1 MTKRSTKSAPKKS
14 APKKS
19 ALQRAAAK
27 RSTKPIASELQVKAL
42 EQISNAVMF
51 IDLDL
56 KITYMNEA
64 TRQLMRTQAESFRKV
79 WPTFDHTKMIG
90 YCIDGFHTN
99 PEHQRRLL
107 ADPSRLPHRAQIQ
120 VGEFTF
126 ALNISANLDSKGRHV
141 GAMLEWGDVTELND
155 RNGKMAAISAVQAVI
170 EFALD
175 GTVRTAN
182 ENFLNAM
189 GYTLE
194 EIRGKHHSMFVDP
207 AERDSADY
215 RLFWEKLARGESTV
229 NQFKRIGKGGRE
241 VWLQAS
247 YNPILTPSGVPYKC
261 VKFATDITAQKTRDA
276 DFEGQ
281 IAAVGKSQGI
291 IEFSLDGKVLV
302 ANDNFLKI
310 LGYSLADIQGQ
321 HHSMFVEPTHAGSA
335 EYRVFW
341 EKLGRGE
348 YDAAQ
353 YKLIGK
359 GGKEAWI
366 QASYNPIMDLNGKPF
381 KVVGYATDV
390 TAEVIANTQN
400 LRISQALEAVT
411 SNVMIADA
419 SNNVIF
425 MNPSATAMMRNAEA
439 DVRKALPDFRTDKVV
454 GSNIDIFHKN
464 PSHQKNMLSALRTTH
479 RATIEVGGRHFSL
492 VATPIQDAAGKRLG
506 TVVEWVD
513 RTEALATERA
523 IAEQAERALRAQ
535 SALEAVTSNVM
546 IADIS
551 NNVVFMNKAVHGML
565 ERAESDLRKVLP
577 NFETRKV
584 LGSNIDIFHKNPEH
598 QKSMLTAMRDTH
610 RAQITVGNRIFTLVA
625 TPLNDSQGKRSATVV
640 EWGDRTAEVA
650 TEKEIGVIV
659 EAAAA
664 GEFGGRLNM
673 DGKEGFFK
681 TLSVGVNRLME
692 TSEQGLNDVATLL
705 EAFSKGDLT
714 HRIEHEYQGLF
725 GKVKESSN
733 QTAEQLTRVLTE
745 VRSAADALTGAANQV
760 SATAQSLS
768 QSASE
773 QASSVEETTASIDM
787 MAASIT
793 QNSEN
798 AKMTDGMATK
808 TNKEAGQGGQAV
820 TQTLLA
826 MKQIAAKISIVDDI
840 AYQTNLLALN
850 AAIEAAR
857 AGEHGKGF
865 AVVAAEVRKLAE
877 RSQEAA
883 KEISELAV
891 SSVSTAERAGKLLDE
906 IVPSIEKTS
915 NLVQEIAAASQEQSQ
930 SVKEIGGAMG
940 QLSKATQQNASASEE
955 LAATSE
961 ELSAQAQQLQ
971 ESVSF
976 FNLEEEVAPAK
987 NVMPA
992 SEGIKNRRMPNSPM
1006 RGTAKSSAESSGT
1019 SAAEPT
1025 RAAVGNFRPNAK

>member
-1 MTKRSTKSAPKKS
+1 MKTTKSVPK
-14 APKKS
+14 
-19 ALQRAAAK
+19 RAAK
-27 RSTKPIASELQVKAL
+27 RSPKPIASELQVKAL
-42 EQISNAVMF
+42 EKISNAVMF

-64 TRQLMRTQAESFRKV
+64 TRQLMSTQAESFRKV

-90 YCIDGFHTN
+90 YCIDGFHKN
-99 PEHQRRLL
+99 PEHQRRMLSDL
-107 ADPSRLPHRAQIQ
+107 SRLPHRAQIQ

-155 RNGKMAAISAVQAVI
+155 RNGKIAAISAVQAVI
-170 EFALD
+170 EFTLD
-175 GTVRTAN
+175 GTVQTAN
-182 ENFLNAM
+182 ENFLKTM

-194 EIRGKHHSMFVDP
+194 EIRGKHHSMFVEP
-207 AERDSADY
+207 AERDSPDY
-215 RLFWEKLARGESTV
+215 RLFWEKLARGESDAK
-229 NQFKRIGKGGRE
+229 QFKRIGKGGKE

-247 YNPILTPSGVPYKC
+247 YNPILTPAGKPYK
-261 VKFATDITAQKTRDA
+261 VVQFATDITAT
-276 DFEGQ
+276 
-281 IAAVGKSQGI
+281 I
-291 IEFSLDGKVLV
+291 
-302 ANDNFLKI
+302 
-310 LGYSLADIQGQ
+310 
-321 HHSMFVEPTHAGSA
+321 
-335 EYRVFW
+335 
-341 EKLGRGE
+341 
-348 YDAAQ
+348 
-353 YKLIGK
+353 
-359 GGKEAWI
+359 
-366 QASYNPIMDLNGKPF
+366 
-381 KVVGYATDV
+381 
-390 TAEVIANTQN
+390 IANTQN

-419 SNNVIF
+419 NNNIIF
-425 MNPSATAMMRNAEA
+425 MNPSATAMMRNAES

-464 PSHQKNMLSALRTTH
+464 PSHQQNMLSALRTTH
-479 RATIEVGGRHFSL
+479 RTTIEVGGRYFSL
-492 VATPIQDAAGKRLG
+492 VATPIKDSANHRLG

-523 IAEQAERALRAQ
+523 IAEQADRALRAQ

-546 IADIS
+546 IADAS
-551 NNVVFMNKAVHGML
+551 NNIVFMNKAAEGMFD
-565 ERAESDLRKVLP
+565 RAESDLRKALP

-584 LGSNIDIFHKNPEH
+584 IGSNIDIFHKNPAH

-610 RAQITVGNRIFTLVA
+610 RAQITVGTRIFTLVA

-650 TEKEIGVIV
+650 TEKEIDLIV
-659 EAAAA
+659 QAATA
-664 GEFGGRLNM
+664 GDFQSRLNIE
-673 DGKEGFFK
+673 GKEGFFK
-681 TLSVGVNRLME
+681 SLSVGVNQLME
-692 TSEQGLNDVATLL
+692 TSEQGLNDVAELL

-714 HRIEHEYQGLF
+714 HRIERDYQGLF

-745 VRSAADALTGAANQV
+745 VRGAADALTGAANQV
-760 SATAQSLS
+760 SETAQSLS

-773 QASSVEETTASIDM
+773 QASSVEETTASIDTM
-787 MAASIT
+787 SASIT
-793 QNSEN
+793 QNSDN
-798 AKMTDGMATK
+798 AKVTDGMASK
-808 TNKEAGQGGQAV
+808 ASKEAGEGGQAV
-820 TQTLLA
+820 TQTVLA

-877 RSQEAA
+877 RSQDAA

-906 IVPSIEKTS
+906 IVPSIQKTS
-915 NLVQEIAAASQEQSQ
+915 HLVQEIAAASQEQSQ
-930 SVKEIGGAMG
+930 SVTQIGGAMG

-961 ELSAQAQQLQ
+961 ELSGQAQQLQ

-976 FNLEEEVAPAK
+976 FNLEGDTAPAK
-987 NVMPA
+987 NAMTA
-992 SEGIKNRRMPNSPM
+992 SEGIKNRRLPNSPM
-1006 RGTAKSSAESSGT
+1006 RGTAKGSAESSGT
-1019 SAAEPT
+1019 SGAEPT
-1025 RAAVGNFRPNAK
+1025 RAAVGNFRPYAK